1 MKKVLVVI
9 LFSILLYSVSSIST
23 PCFAADNQTLAVTGT
38 GNVDV
43 EPDTATITLGVQ
55 TDEKTASKA
64 QSKNAEIMQKVIDSI
79 KSFNIP
85 KDKIRTSKFSIWP
98 KMKYENGSSSLI
110 GYTCSNQVTIIIS
123 DELEKV
129 SKIIDKGTSAGANQ
143 VLSINFSR
151 KDILP
156 YRKEALKLAVDAAK
170 SKARAIADAAGLTLV
185 RIEKIQ
191 EQELNNWGMLTQQAN
206 ISTDRTIGGESDTPI
221 YSGDIAVKMNIVVTY
236 VVK

>member
-1 MKKVLVVI
+1 MKIVKSFLVF
-9 LFSILLYSVSSIST
+9 LFVSLFLS
-23 PCFAADNQTLAVTGT
+23 PCFANSQTLIVTGV
-38 GNVDV
+38 GNVNV

-206 ISTDRTIGGESDTPI
+206 ISADRVLGGESSTPI
-221 YSGDIAVKMNIVVTY
+221 YGGDINVTMSVNVTY

>member
-1 MKKVLVVI
+1 MKIVKSFLVF
-9 LFSILLYSVSSIST
+9 LFVSLFLS
-23 PCFAADNQTLAVTGT
+23 PCFANSQTLIVTGV
-38 GNVDV
+38 GNVNV

-85 KDKIRTSKFSIWP
+85 KDKIKTSRFSIGP
-98 KMKYENGSSSLI
+98 KMKYESGSSYLI
-110 GYTCSNQVTIIIS
+110 GYTCNNQVSVTIS
-123 DELEKV
+123 DDLKKV

-143 VLSINFSR
+143 VLSVNFSR

-156 YRKEALKLAVDAAK
+156 YRKEALKLAVESAK

-185 RIEKIQ
+185 RIEKIEGQ
-191 EQELNNWGMLTQQAN
+191 EINNWGIISPQTN
-206 ISTDRTIGGESDTPI
+206 ISVERAFGGESATPI
-221 YSGDIAVKMNIVVTY
+221 YGGDINVTMSVNVTY